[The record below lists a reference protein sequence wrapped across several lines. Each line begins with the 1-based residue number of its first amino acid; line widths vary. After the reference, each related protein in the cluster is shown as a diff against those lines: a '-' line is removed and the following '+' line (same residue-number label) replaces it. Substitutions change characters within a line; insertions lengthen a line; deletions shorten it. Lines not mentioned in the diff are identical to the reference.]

1 MNLKKTVFLASL
13 SLIPLA
19 SYADTSDWSG
29 FYLGGNLGWSIAT
42 GNFNSSI
49 TNPGNPADAAAATQL
64 LNQYPNAY
72 GTDFIAGAQG
82 GYNFQINNWVL
93 GVESNYDY
101 QPSNS
106 IQGQYIAN
114 DSSGKADQ
122 VQNAVTPLWFFT
134 LRPRIGY
141 ALDHFLLYTTGGLAV
156 TRVSSYDV
164 SQSSVAGGHGCFGGP
179 ATLAGG
185 AVGGGVAWRITPA
198 HWSLDAEYLW
208 AGFEKVTAKNYT
220 NPGYPIGA
228 NNQVATTL
236 NFSTS
241 IVTLGLDYHF

>member
-1 MNLKKTVFLASL
+1 MNFKKTVFLASL

-49 TNPGNPADAAAATQL
+49 TDPGDPANAAVITQL
-64 LNQYPNAY
+64 FNQYPNAY

-106 IQGQYIAN
+106 IQGQYN
-114 DSSGKADQ
+114 VNNSSGDADQ
-122 VQNAVTPLWFFT
+122 VQNTVAPLWFFT
-134 LRPRIGY
+134 LRPRVGY

-156 TRVSSYDV
+156 TRVSNYGV
-164 SQSSVAGGHGCFGGP
+164 SEAAGGVTNFSGGL

-220 NPGYPIGA
+220 NTGYPIGA
-228 NNQVATTL
+228 NNQSATTL
-236 NFSTS
+236 NFSTR

>member
-1 MNLKKTVFLASL
+1 MNFKKTVFLASL

-49 TNPGNPADAAAATQL
+49 TDPGDPANAAVITQL
-64 LNQYPNAY
+64 FNQYPNAY

-106 IQGQYIAN
+106 IQGQYN
-114 DSSGKADQ
+114 VNNSSGDADQ
-122 VQNAVTPLWFFT
+122 VQNTVAPLWFFT
-134 LRPRIGY
+134 LRPRVGY

-156 TRVSSYDV
+156 TRVSNYGV
-164 SQSSVAGGHGCFGGP
+164 SEAAGGVTNFSGGL